1 MEYIKKNRE
10 IHGLFYQNFTKI
22 FFPSKFQICLAL
34 FFLCYFR
41 IQSNSKDIVLNP
53 HEVLKMTD
61 QATISKILAKKRK
74 QGRPTAFEKFVM
86 PEPKKKRSNQLKE
99 QFGLTIGKKER
110 SPKIVVLVHP

>member
-1 MEYIKKNRE
+1 MVY
-10 IHGLFYQNFTKI
+10 FAKI
-22 FFPSKFQICLAL
+22 SRRFFSFKISNMFSII
-34 FFLCYFR
+34 FLCYFR

-110 SPKIVVLVHP
+110 SPKIVVLDYP